1 MTRILV
7 LYASTHGHT
16 GRVADHIGDVLRR
29 NGLAARVRK
38 LGETAID
45 PSEFDAYV
53 LAGSVHAGHHQHE
66 LVEWIAE
73 HRTTLSAHP
82 SAFVSVSL
90 TAADDSDEA
99 RTTCR
104 AMIDDVLDQTG
115 WLPATTLAVA
125 GAFQFEEYNLP
136 TRVLMRLIA
145 RRVQHDTGRTVDVH
159 HDTVYT
165 DWEQLDRFAESFA
178 ASLQNR
184 IEVGS

>member
-66 LVEWIAE
+66 LMEWIAE
-73 HRTTLSAHP
+73 HRIPTREVHIVGKKWEVDCDVYLEDAPHNLEELVAQRP
-82 SAFVSVSL
+82 DRVV
-90 TAADDSDEA
+90 A
-99 RTTCR
+99 RYVR
-104 AMIDDVLDQTG
+104 PWNDPVDGAVDIDDWDQFMK
-115 WLPATTLAVA
+115 L
-125 GAFQFEEYNLP
+125 
-136 TRVLMRLIA
+136 
-145 RRVQHDTGRTVDVH
+145 VD
-159 HDTVYT
+159 
-165 DWEQLDRFAESFA
+165 S
-178 ASLQNR
+178 
-184 IEVGS
+184 VGS